1 MSLPLIPFAKIPHKQ
16 WKDKETEKKPRLV
29 SVEHENE
36 VFYIK
41 KKDEQASQQPA
52 RPLKEHRKLQAGKRF
67 GGRRNG
73 GMDEDDDEEENNDED
88 DSGSDESS
96 EYDLLEHIKELLPE
110 EIGAFGYNGD
120 GLLGRNGKKA
130 NAAHLD
136 DLQLK
141 KKKRDYFFL
150 FNFVIRRIEEARARE
165 RERRKHHLLR
175 HFEQKVKEYDSLQK
189 QKVEEAFEKKKNQI
203 LLEDYHRQQRI
214 DRNSKKVRAK
224 LKLIPC
230 VFF

>member
-29 SVEHENE
+29 SVEHGNE
-36 VFYIK
+36 LFYIK
-41 KKDEQASQQPA
+41 KKDEQASQQPP
-52 RPLKEHRKLQAGKRF
+52 RPVKERRKPQAGKRF

-73 GMDEDDDEEENNDED
+73 GTEEDDDSEEDKDNHD
-88 DSGSDESS
+88 DSGSDDSS

-120 GLLGRNGKKA
+120 GLLGRNGRNA

-150 FNFVIRRIEEARARE
+150 FNYVIRRIEEAKARE
-165 RERRKHHLLR
+165 RDRRKHHLLR

-189 QKVEEAFEKKKNQI
+189 QKVEEAFEKKKNES

-214 DRNSKKVRAK
+214 ERNSKKVG
-224 LKLIPC
+224 
-230 VFF
+230 